1 MGAKSLS
8 EVCAGFG
15 GDLQKTQQLLRKEQ
29 EMGIIK
35 PDVETPVSAQG
46 NGKVQNESPVPRAT

>member
-1 MGAKSLS
+1 
-8 EVCAGFG
+8 
-15 GDLQKTQQLLRKEQ
+15 LRKEQ